1 MHAGGRDDLLK
12 LSVRTSARAASS
24 EDESPVRE
32 LHFKYDWPEGHTRCR
47 MSLSALGTYV
57 NCAVPRGLEAFSP
70 VRCISFFFGKHRGL
84 SKAMHSRLLDNRCC
98 CNIITASQHL
108 SLIPATDWLIIG
120 KYTSN
125 EPIAGL
131 YGPSLT

>member
-70 VRCISFFFGKHRGL
+70 VRCISFFFWQTSWIKQSDAQSPFGQ
-84 SKAMHSRLLDNRCC
+84 SLL
-98 CNIITASQHL
+98 L
-108 SLIPATDWLIIG
+108 
-120 KYTSN
+120 
-125 EPIAGL
+125 
-131 YGPSLT
+131 